1 MKKAI
6 LKVFGLAALAA
17 GMMYNV
23 QVFDT
28 VNGSDISL
36 AALVN
41 MAVAQSGENPTA
53 PGDSTRRGEAA
64 YHDGVRYPCAK
75 QSTNYC

>member
-1 MKKAI
+1 MKKMI
-6 LKVFGLAALAA
+6 LRIFGVAALVA

-23 QVFDT
+23 QVFDS
-28 VNGSDISL
+28 GSSSNISL

-41 MAVAQSGENPTA
+41 MAVAQSENPTA